1 LVKLFCEYTGFVLS
15 ELVVASGEQQ
25 NTFFFSKQTVN
36 DFPKQ
41 KHSLHCG
48 QMAVE
53 KKSNCI

>member
-1 LVKLFCEYTGFVLS
+1 MVKFFCENTRFVVS

-25 NTFFFSKQTVN
+25 NTYLSKQTVN